1 MPMERVSI
9 VMPAFNVERYIV
21 EAVRSALEQTHAA
34 FEILVVD
41 DGSSDGTLTRLKELH
56 SFPTL
61 QILQQPNRGASAAR
75 NAGIAAAQ
83 GDIVT
88 FLDADDRLH
97 PQLLEKSVEMLSRNP
112 GLDLVFPLCRHV
124 DADGQPTGVRSK
136 VSAPRFDFRSI
147 LVKNPIH
154 SASGVSVR
162 RSALMKVEGFD
173 ESLSS
178 NVDFDLWLRVAAI
191 RPNNVA
197 VIAQWLLD
205 YRQRPGQ
212 LTGDW
217 RRMAE
222 NWERVL
228 ARSRSVDPATVAR
241 LEGEARAHSLLY
253 WSTIARRQ
261 GDFNQARAMVGRAW
275 RIAPVAML
283 CTRHAWTMA
292 WLTLLR

>member
-1 MPMERVSI
+1 MARVSI

-21 EAVRSALEQTHAA
+21 EAVRSALDQTCPA

-41 DGSSDGTLTRLKELH
+41 DGSTDGTLDQLENLR
-56 SFPTL
+56 SAPTL
-61 QILQQPNRGASAAR
+61 HVLQQDNRGASAAR
-75 NAGIAAAQ
+75 NAGIAAAR

-97 PQLLEKSVEMLSRNP
+97 QTLLEKSVELLSQNS

-124 DADGQPTGVRSK
+124 DIDGQPTGARSK
-136 VSAPRFDFRSI
+136 VSASRFNFRSI

-154 SASGVSVR
+154 TASGVSVR
-162 RSALMKVEGFD
+162 RAVLEKTDGFD
-173 ESLSS
+173 ETLSS
-178 NVDFDLWLRVAAI
+178 NVDYDLWLRIAAE
-191 RPNNVA
+191 RPDNVA
-197 VIAQWLLD
+197 LIPQLLLD

-222 NWERVL
+222 NWERVF
-228 ARSRSVDPATVAR
+228 ARSRHVDPDAVTR

-253 WSTIARRQ
+253 WATIARRQ
-261 GDFNQARAMVGRAW
+261 GDFNQARAMVGQAW
-275 RIAPVAML
+275 RLAPAAML

-292 WLTLLR
+292 LHTLMR